1 MDLTAKILDL
11 SECYR
16 RISSVFPYFPRLDF
30 DFEGW
35 YGECVRRAAAEKPV
49 LLVTHDEADAAE
61 LDAGLLRL

>member
-11 SECYR
+11 SECYC

-35 YGECVRRAAAEKPV
+35 YGECVRRAAAAAARKPII
-49 LLVTHDEADAAE
+49 
-61 LDAGLLRL
+61 